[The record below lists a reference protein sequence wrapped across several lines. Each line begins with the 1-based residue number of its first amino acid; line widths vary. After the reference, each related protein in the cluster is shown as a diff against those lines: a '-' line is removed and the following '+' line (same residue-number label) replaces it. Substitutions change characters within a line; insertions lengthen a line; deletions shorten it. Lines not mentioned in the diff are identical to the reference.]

1 MIRFTTGDI
10 LAEDVE
16 ALVNTVNCVGVM
28 GRGIA
33 LQFKKA
39 FPENFRVYAAACRR
53 GEVQPGRM
61 FVFETGAL
69 TNPSYIINFP
79 TKRHWRGNSRIEDI
93 DAGLKDLAMVI
104 SERDIRSIAVPP
116 LGAGL
121 GGLEWSDVRPRI
133 EKVLSSFKDLDVV
146 VFEPRGAPE
155 TERMVR
161 SREVPRMTA
170 GRAALVG
177 LMDRY
182 LNGLLD
188 PFVTLLEVH
197 KLMYFM
203 QVAGQPLRLKFTK
216 AVYGP
221 YAENLRHVLNAVE
234 GHFVS
239 GYGDG
244 GDRPDK
250 QLELVPGA
258 VEDAAEVLRRS
269 HATRKRFDRVTDLV
283 DGFESAFGLELLSTV
298 HWVLVR
304 DNPASQDDLV
314 ALTYAWNDCK
324 RRFSPRQ
331 IGLAADVLREKGWAD
346 DCSFASRQ

>member
-1 MIRFTTGDI
+1 MVRCG
-10 LAEDVE
+10 
-16 ALVNTVNCVGVM
+16 
-28 GRGIA
+28 
-33 LQFKKA
+33 
-39 FPENFRVYAAACRR
+39 PAACSCSRR
-53 GEVQPGRM
+53 CNS
-61 FVFETGAL
+61 L
-69 TNPSYIINFP
+69 NPRFIINFP
-79 TKRHWRGNSRIEDI
+79 TKRHWRGNSRIEDVN
-93 DAGLKDLAMVI
+93 AGLKDLATVI
-104 SERDIRSIAVPP
+104 RERGIRSIAVPP
-116 LGAGL
+116 LGSGL

-133 EKVLSSFKDLDVV
+133 EEALHGFKDLDVV
-146 VFEPRGAPE
+146 VFEPRGAPAA
-155 TERMVR
+155 ERMVQ
-161 SREVPRMTA
+161 SQDVPKMTA

-203 QVAGQPLRLKFTK
+203 HVAGQRLKLRYTK
-216 AVYGP
+216 APYGP

-234 GHFVS
+234 GHFIS

-258 VEDAAEVLRRS
+258 VEDATKALHRS
-269 HATRKRFDRVTDLV
+269 PKTRERFDRVTDLV

-314 ALTYAWNDCK
+314 RLTYAWNERK
-324 RRFSPRQ
+324 KRFSARQ

-346 DCSFASRQ
+346 DCLFTLRQ